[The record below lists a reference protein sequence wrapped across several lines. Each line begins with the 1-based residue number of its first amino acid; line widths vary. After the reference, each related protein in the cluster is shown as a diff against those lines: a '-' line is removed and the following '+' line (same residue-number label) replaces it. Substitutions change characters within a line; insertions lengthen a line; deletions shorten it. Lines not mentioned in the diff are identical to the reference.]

1 MRFLSPENID
11 YTKYVIQK
19 RKTGDVEGTR
29 LLAYDEWRIM
39 CQYFNRPEMTFEDA
53 TNISNT
59 LYKYDIEI
67 LDFMIGDI

>member
-19 RKTGDVEGTR
+19 RKTGDVEGAR

-39 CQYFNRPEMTFEDA
+39 CQYFKCPKLTFEDA
-53 TNISNT
+53 MNISNT
-59 LYKYDIEI
+59 LYKYDIEV